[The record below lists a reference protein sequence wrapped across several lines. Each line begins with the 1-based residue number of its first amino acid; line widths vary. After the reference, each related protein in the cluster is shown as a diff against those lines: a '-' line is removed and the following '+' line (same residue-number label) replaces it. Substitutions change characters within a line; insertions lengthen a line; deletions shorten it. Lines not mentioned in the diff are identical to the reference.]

1 MTRPACARIDL
12 AALRENFAVLDQ
24 RAGASQCY
32 GVIKADGYGHGI
44 GQVAHALATTPKFA
58 VAYLQE
64 ALRIREA
71 GIDKPVLLL
80 EGVFGVSEFAT
91 CATNGFEVMVHAWEH
106 VEQLAQAEW
115 GDLPPLVVWLKL
127 NTGMNRLGFVPD
139 QALAALA
146 RLRTLEHVRVLGVM
160 THFAC
165 ADEPDLDHAQRQLD
179 CLLRWREQA
188 GPGLWYAAANSAALV
203 ALPDARLDWVRP
215 GIMLYGGS
223 PFPHI
228 SADELGLRP
237 VMHLQSALIATRQ
250 LVAGDTVGYGAAW
263 RATGP
268 SRMGVVAMGYADG
281 YPRHAPQG
289 TPVWVAGQRVPLI
302 GRVSMDM
309 MTVDL
314 SQCPQAQVGDL
325 VELWGARV
333 SVDEIAK
340 QAGTISYELLTGV
353 TQRVPRIYEYT
364 D

>member
-1 MTRPACARIDL
+1 MTRPARARIDL
-12 AALRENFAVLDQ
+12 AALRHNFAVLAG
-24 RAGASQCY
+24 RAGDSQCY

-44 GQVAHALATTPKFA
+44 GQVARALETAPKFA

-80 EGVFGVSEFAT
+80 EGVFGAAELPI
-91 CATNGFEVMVHAWEH
+91 CAAQGFEVMLHAWAQIED
-106 VEQLAQAEW
+106 LAQAGR
-115 GDLPPLVVWLKL
+115 GDLPPLAVWLKL
-127 NTGMNRLGFVPD
+127 NTGMNRLGFAPE
-139 QALAALA
+139 QALEAVA
-146 RLRTLEHVRVLGVM
+146 RLRTLPNVRVLGAM

-165 ADEPDLDHAQRQLD
+165 ADDPDLTHAQRQLD
-179 CLLRWREQA
+179 CLLRWRELA
-188 GPGLWYAAANSAALV
+188 GPGLSYAAANSAALI

-215 GIMLYGGS
+215 GIMLYGSS

-237 VMHLQSALIATRQ
+237 VMHLQSALLATRD
-250 LVAGDTVGYGAAW
+250 LKAGDTVGYGAAW

-268 SRMGVVAMGYADG
+268 SRMGVVAIGYADG

-309 MTVDL
+309 ITVDL
-314 SQCPQAQVGDL
+314 SQCPQAQVGDP
-325 VELWGARV
+325 VELWGGRV
-333 SVDEIAK
+333 SVDEVADR
-340 QAGTISYELLTGV
+340 AGTISYELLTGV
-353 TQRVPRIYEYT
+353 TQRVPRQYA